1 MPAYNKLPPKSVILL
16 MNRNLRK
23 FQQKVKIQTC
33 HTSHWTHPNGTFYL
47 CTLDDIAIAQAI
59 HDAEKELKKEQPSIF
74 NTTTVMMM
82 VVAGGI
88 IASRLAEE
96 YFKRA

>member
-1 MPAYNKLPPKSVILL
+1 MSEFVIHSQL
-16 MNRNLRK
+16 
-23 FQQKVKIQTC
+23 
-33 HTSHWTHPNGTFYL
+33 THPNSPIFP
-47 CTLDDIAIAQAI
+47 CATLDDIAIAQAI